1 MELTYYLFLLS
12 FLGFPIVALI
22 IANNTKVE
30 RLFKF
35 KKLIIALFVIHNLLF
50 WVGLSLKG
58 DYIDYF
64 IFSFEYFVF
73 CLIAFLLKGQTN
85 LWTRLFR
92 LVSLI
97 GISLLFVFGLVGI
110 LLFIIISMDYETDKI
125 FRFISKDKTYETR
138 RYAFGFAT
146 TSDTRYTFETYR
158 TFGIFPIE
166 YKIDKTDF
174 FDTKTNLR
182 ISESQLKIEILSK
195 NNKEQIRFI
204 STNGNQ
210 FIKPLK

>member
-1 MELTYYLFLLS
+1 LS
-12 FLGFPIVALI
+12 FLGFPILALV
-22 IANNTKVE
+22 IANNTKVD
-30 RLFKF
+30 RLVKY

-50 WVGLSLKG
+50 WVGISLKG

-64 IFSFEYFVF
+64 IFSIEYFVF

-92 LVSLI
+92 IVSLI
-97 GISLLFVFGLVGI
+97 GVSLLFVVGLVGI

-125 FRFISKDKTYETR
+125 FRFTSKDKTYETR

-146 TSDTRYTFETYR
+146 TTDTRYTFETYR

-182 ISESQLKIEILSK
+182 ISEPQLKIEILSK
-195 NNKEQIRFI
+195 NNKEQIHFI
-204 STNGNQ
+204 STNGNE

>member
-12 FLGFPIVALI
+12 FLGFPILALV
-22 IANNTKVE
+22 IANNTKVD
-30 RLFKF
+30 RLVKY

-50 WVGLSLKG
+50 WVGISLKG

-64 IFSFEYFVF
+64 IFSIEYFVF

-92 LVSLI
+92 IVSLI
-97 GISLLFVFGLVGI
+97 GVSLLFVVGLVGI

-125 FRFISKDKTYETR
+125 FRFTSKDKTYETR

-146 TSDTRYTFETYR
+146 TTDTRYTFETYR

-182 ISESQLKIEILSK
+182 ISEPQLKIEILSK
-195 NNKEQIRFI
+195 NNKEQIHFI
-204 STNGNQ
+204 STNGNE

>member
-12 FLGFPIVALI
+12 FLGFPILALV
-22 IANNTKVE
+22 IANNTKVD
-30 RLFKF
+30 RLVKY

-50 WVGLSLKG
+50 WVGISLKG

-64 IFSFEYFVF
+64 IFSIEYFVF

-92 LVSLI
+92 IVSLI
-97 GISLLFVFGLVGI
+97 GVSLLFVVGLVGI

-125 FRFISKDKTYETR
+125 FRFTSKDKTYETR

-146 TSDTRYTFETYR
+146 TTDTRYTFETYR
-158 TFGIFPIE
+158 TFGILPIE

-182 ISESQLKIEILSK
+182 ISEPQLKIEILSK
-195 NNKEQIRFI
+195 NNKEQIHFI
-204 STNGNQ
+204 STNGNE

>member
-12 FLGFPIVALI
+12 FLGFPILALV
-22 IANNTKVE
+22 IANNTKVD
-30 RLFKF
+30 RLVKY

-64 IFSFEYFVF
+64 IFSIEYFVF

-92 LVSLI
+92 IVSLI
-97 GISLLFVFGLVGI
+97 GVSLLFIVGLVGI
-110 LLFIIISMDYETDKI
+110 LLFLIISMDYETDKI
-125 FRFISKDKTYETR
+125 FRFTSKDKTYETR

-182 ISESQLKIEILSK
+182 ISEPQLKIEILSK
-195 NNKEQIRFI
+195 NNKEQIHFI
-204 STNGNQ
+204 STNGNE

>member
-12 FLGFPIVALI
+12 FLGFPILALV
-22 IANNTKVE
+22 IANNTKVD
-30 RLFKF
+30 RLVKY

-50 WVGLSLKG
+50 WVGISLKG

-64 IFSFEYFVF
+64 IFSIEYFVF

-92 LVSLI
+92 IVSLI
-97 GISLLFVFGLVGI
+97 GVSLLFVVGLVGI
-110 LLFIIISMDYETDKI
+110 LLFVIISMDYETDKI
-125 FRFISKDKTYETR
+125 FRFTSKDKTYETR

-146 TSDTRYTFETYR
+146 TTDTRYTFETYR

-182 ISESQLKIEILSK
+182 ISEPQLKIEILSK
-195 NNKEQIRFI
+195 NNKEQIHFI
-204 STNGNQ
+204 STNGNE

>member
-12 FLGFPIVALI
+12 SLGFPILALV

-30 RLFKF
+30 RLVKY

-50 WVGLSLKG
+50 WVGISLKG

-64 IFSFEYFVF
+64 IFSIEYFVF

-92 LVSLI
+92 IVSLI
-97 GISLLFVFGLVGI
+97 GVSLLFVVGLVGI

-125 FRFISKDKTYETR
+125 FRFTSKDKTYETR

-146 TSDTRYTFETYR
+146 TTDTRYTFETFR

-182 ISESQLKIEILSK
+182 ISEPQLKIEILSK
-195 NNKEQIRFI
+195 NNKEQIHFI
-204 STNGNQ
+204 STNGNE

>member
-12 FLGFPIVALI
+12 FLGFPILALV
-22 IANNTKVE
+22 IANNTKVD
-30 RLFKF
+30 RLVKY

-50 WVGLSLKG
+50 WVGISLKG

-64 IFSFEYFVF
+64 IFSIEYFVF

-92 LVSLI
+92 IVSLI
-97 GISLLFVFGLVGI
+97 GVSLLFVVGRVGI

-125 FRFISKDKTYETR
+125 FRFTSKDKTYETR

-146 TSDTRYTFETYR
+146 TTDTRYTFETYR

-182 ISESQLKIEILSK
+182 ISEPQLKIEILSK
-195 NNKEQIRFI
+195 NNKEQIHFI
-204 STNGNQ
+204 STNGNE